1 MGFAATLINGGSLSN
16 AFGSMLKG
24 ALFGAVSA
32 GIANEIGNWAGGLEG
47 VGDGHS
53 LSFFTEGSFVPALAK
68 AAMHGIARGVI
79 DTIQGGKFGAGFA
92 SGFVSSG
99 FAVSQKW
106 GTVESRTI
114 VMAMVG
120 GTTSQIT
127 GGKFANGAITGA
139 FVHLF
144 NAEAVISSTYRAVKH
159 YFNGSG
165 DMVELASETKLEL
178 VNSPEVRAQSQA
190 LRNGAAKVLNGN
202 FGVEL
207 MWDTFHV
214 GDTGVVFNTYCSSS
228 ICTTSYVG
236 FVQVLHGGSV
246 ATSPDSFSDPIDM
259 GFELYG
265 GKPYYYMPHSWT
277 ETYPNKF

>member
-1 MGFAATLINGGSLSN
+1 MGATMGFAATLINGGSLSN

-32 GIANEIGNWAGGLEG
+32 GIANEIGNWAGGLES

-53 LSFFTEGSFVPALAK
+53 LSFFTKGSFAPALAK

-127 GGKFANGAITGA
+127 GGKFANGAISGA

-144 NAEAVISSTYRAVKH
+144 NSEGNKLIRDWLSG
-159 YFNGSG
+159 NGSRMRAYG
-165 DMVELASETKLEL
+165 PDSEMTQELKTDPAIRYYKEQFL
-178 VNSPEVRAQSQA
+178 
-190 LRNGAAKVLNGN
+190 
-202 FGVEL
+202 
-207 MWDTFHV
+207 
-214 GDTGVVFNTYCSSS
+214 NTYHDIGSAKYYPTEFGITDLLFANTNTLENIGSYGLSIYYTGSNELTMVVSNTMGFNSLTAGLLPNIQSGPMSS
-228 ICTTSYVG
+228 IETW
-236 FVQVLHGGSV
+236 FWWKE
-246 ATSPDSFSDPIDM
+246 PI
-259 GFELYG
+259 
-265 GKPYYYMPHSWT
+265 K
-277 ETYPNKF
+277 